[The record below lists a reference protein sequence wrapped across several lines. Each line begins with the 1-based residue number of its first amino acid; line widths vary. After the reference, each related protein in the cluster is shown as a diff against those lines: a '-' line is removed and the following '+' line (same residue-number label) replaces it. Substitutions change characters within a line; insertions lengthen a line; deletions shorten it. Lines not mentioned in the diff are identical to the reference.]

1 MNESPL
7 LEDLSVHQLRRRWK
21 PFKERVGKNSR
32 YEPICIRFHRACSWL
47 QRVEQM
53 DDSDLDQRL
62 ILQWIAMNSLYGMIV
77 TLH

>member
-1 MNESPL
+1 MSENPSP
-7 LEDLSVHQLRRRWK
+7 EDQSVHQLRRRWK
-21 PFKERVGKNSR
+21 PFKERVHKNAR

-47 QRVEQM
+47 QQVEQM
-53 DDSDLDQRL
+53 GDDDLDQRL